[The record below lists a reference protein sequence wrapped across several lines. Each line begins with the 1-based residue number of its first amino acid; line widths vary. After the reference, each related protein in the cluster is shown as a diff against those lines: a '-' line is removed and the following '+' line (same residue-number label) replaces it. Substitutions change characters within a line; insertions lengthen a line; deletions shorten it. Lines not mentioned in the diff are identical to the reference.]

1 MADREGRLDSK
12 VAIVTGGSTGIGE
25 AIVHR
30 FAREG
35 ARVVFCART
44 DDTGG
49 SVERAV
55 RSDPIASGTGGDAT
69 FMHCDVTDE
78 TAVDA
83 LVQRTVDF
91 YGRVDIVVAN
101 AGTGGGQL
109 WPNEPTDVWDGFMKL
124 NLNGMMFLCRAAWP
138 HLIASGA
145 GSAIAITSLSAWM
158 GIGRDQLAKM
168 GGAPSASYQ
177 ASKAAMEG
185 LVVHLAGR
193 GGEHN
198 VRVNGIR
205 PGRILTDKFRA
216 WMGDEG
222 IFWNHYKE
230 AQLIK
235 RHGHVDDISN
245 AALFLAS
252 DESTFI
258 TGTVLDVNGGA
269 VVKL

>member
-1 MADREGRLDSK
+1 MRRNLSGRKL
-12 VAIVTGGSTGIGE
+12 VITGAARGIGE
-25 AIVHR
+25 KVARLAAARGAHVALIGLEPDRLRALADELGPTASWWEADVRDGIALRSAIDN
-30 FAREG
+30 
-35 ARVVFCART
+35 CAMT
-44 DDTGG
+44 MGG
-49 SVERAV
+49 
-55 RSDPIASGTGGDAT
+55 I
-69 FMHCDVTDE
+69 
-78 TAVDA
+78 
-83 LVQRTVDF
+83 
-91 YGRVDIVVAN
+91 DIIVAN

-109 WPNEPTDVWDGFMKL
+109 WPDEPTDVWDGFVKL

-138 HLIASGA
+138 HLVASGA

-198 VRVNGIR
+198 VRVNAIR
-205 PGRILTDKFRA
+205 PGRILTDKFRS
-216 WMGDEG
+216 WLGEDG

-230 AQLIK
+230 VQLIK
-235 RHGHVDDISN
+235 RHGSADDIAN

-252 DESTFI
+252 DESSFI

-269 VVKL
+269 VVKI

>member
-12 VAIVTGGSTGIGE
+12 VAVITGGSTGIGE
-25 AIVHR
+25 AMVHR
-30 FAREG
+30 FTREG
-35 ARVVFCART
+35 ARVVFCARS
-44 DDTGG
+44 DDTG
-49 SVERAV
+49 SAVERAV
-55 RSDPIASGTGGDAT
+55 RSDPIASSTGGDAT
-69 FMHCDVTDE
+69 FVQCDVTDE
-78 TAVDA
+78 TAVDTV
-83 LVQRTVDF
+83 VQRTMDF
-91 YGRVDIVVAN
+91 YGRIDIVVSN

-109 WPNEPTDVWDGFMKL
+109 WPAESTEVWDGFINL
-124 NLNGMMFLCRAAWP
+124 NLNGMMYLCRAAWP
-138 HLIASGA
+138 HLIASGS
-145 GSAIAITSLSAWM
+145 GSVIAITSLSAWM

-198 VRVNGIR
+198 VRVNAIR

-216 WMGDEG
+216 WMGEDG

-252 DESTFI
+252 DESSFI

>member
-1 MADREGRLDSK
+1 
-12 VAIVTGGSTGIGE
+12 
-25 AIVHR
+25 
-30 FAREG
+30 
-35 ARVVFCART
+35 
-44 DDTGG
+44 
-49 SVERAV
+49 
-55 RSDPIASGTGGDAT
+55 
-69 FMHCDVTDE
+69 
-78 TAVDA
+78 
-83 LVQRTVDF
+83 
-91 YGRVDIVVAN
+91 
-101 AGTGGGQL
+101 
-109 WPNEPTDVWDGFMKL
+109 
-124 NLNGMMFLCRAAWP
+124 MMFLCRAAWP
-138 HLIASGA
+138 HLIESGA

-198 VRVNGIR
+198 VRVNAIR

-216 WMGDEG
+216 WLGDEG

-230 AQLIK
+230 AQLLK
-235 RHGHVDDISN
+235 RHGQSDDIAN

-252 DESTFI
+252 DESSFI

>member
-1 MADREGRLDSK
+1 
-12 VAIVTGGSTGIGE
+12 
-25 AIVHR
+25 
-30 FAREG
+30 
-35 ARVVFCART
+35 
-44 DDTGG
+44 
-49 SVERAV
+49 
-55 RSDPIASGTGGDAT
+55 
-69 FMHCDVTDE
+69 
-78 TAVDA
+78 
-83 LVQRTVDF
+83 
-91 YGRVDIVVAN
+91 
-101 AGTGGGQL
+101 
-109 WPNEPTDVWDGFMKL
+109 
-124 NLNGMMFLCRAAWP
+124 
-138 HLIASGA
+138 
-145 GSAIAITSLSAWM
+145 M

-198 VRVNGIR
+198 LRVNAIR

-216 WMGDEG
+216 WLGDEG

-235 RHGHVDDISN
+235 RHGHVDDIAN

>member
-25 AIVHR
+25 SIVHR

-35 ARVVFCART
+35 ARVVLCARNE
-44 DDTGG
+44 DAG
-49 SVERAV
+49 SAVERAV
-55 RSDPIASGTGGDAT
+55 RSDSIAKSAGGDAT
-69 FMHCDVTDE
+69 FLQCDVTDE

-101 AGTGGGQL
+101 AGTGGGNL
-109 WPNEPTDVWDGFMKL
+109 WPDEPTDVWDGFIKL
-124 NLNGMMFLCRAAWP
+124 NLNGMMYLCRAAWP
-138 HLIASGA
+138 HLIESGS

-158 GIGRDQLAKM
+158 GIGRDQLTKM

-198 VRVNGIR
+198 VRVNAIR

-216 WMGDEG
+216 WLGDEG

-230 AQLIK
+230 AQLLK
-235 RHGHVDDISN
+235 RHGQSDDIAN

-252 DESTFI
+252 DESSFI

>member
-1 MADREGRLDSK
+1 MADREGRLDTK
-12 VAIVTGGSTGIGE
+12 VAIVTGGSSGIGE

-35 ARVVFCART
+35 ARVVFCGRNEG
-44 DDTGG
+44 TGTA
-49 SVERAV
+49 VERAV
-55 RSDPIASGTGGDAT
+55 RSDPVAASAGGDAT
-69 FMHCDVTDE
+69 FMQCDVTDE

-91 YGRVDIVVAN
+91 YGRLDVIVAN

-109 WPNEPTDVWDGFMKL
+109 WPDEPTEVWDGFVKL

-138 HLIASGA
+138 HLVASGA

-158 GIGRDQLAKM
+158 GIGRDQLTKM

-198 VRVNGIR
+198 VRVNAIR

-235 RHGHVDDISN
+235 RHGHVDDIAN